1 MGFLFMR
8 FFASDAEKRLRPSGR
23 QAAVRRG
30 RSRQSNKEVPLDA
43 SEDHFEIPQVAHV
56 GDGWMLHAGDPIGYA
71 NLNSSYWQSHLYA
84 YGKLY

>member
-43 SEDHFEIPQVAHV
+43 SEDHFEMQ
-56 GDGWMLHAGDPIGYA
+56 
-71 NLNSSYWQSHLYA
+71 
-84 YGKLY
+84 